1 MQQANT
7 LATLTGHSDRL
18 LSVAVGEQNSLVS
31 CSLDCSTR
39 IWHPR
44 LSSLPQSDEPRNAI
58 KADSG
63 KHDGPV
69 TFVAMGSGGVAVS
82 GSRWE
87 EFVITQNVERSVL
100 FCLSNLYCFIYPS
113 YVLIDFGWLIGWMMG
128 VLYNQINIW
137 ECVQGLI
144 EIWTI
149 PDVSTSVCYIFSLFW
164 AQEERMQLFFELCS
178 ISFKIKICVLM
189 INDNKFHL

>member
-87 EFVITQNVERSVL
+87 EFVITQTVERSVL
-100 FCLSNLYCFIYPS
+100 FCLSNLYCFIYSS

-137 ECVQGLI
+137 
-144 EIWTI
+144 
-149 PDVSTSVCYIFSLFW
+149 DVCKGWLKYEPSLMWVHLFVTFW
-164 AQEERMQLFFELCS
+164 AFLSTRRENAIIFWAVYCFLQNKNLC
-178 ISFKIKICVLM
+178 F
-189 INDNKFHL
+189 NDKW